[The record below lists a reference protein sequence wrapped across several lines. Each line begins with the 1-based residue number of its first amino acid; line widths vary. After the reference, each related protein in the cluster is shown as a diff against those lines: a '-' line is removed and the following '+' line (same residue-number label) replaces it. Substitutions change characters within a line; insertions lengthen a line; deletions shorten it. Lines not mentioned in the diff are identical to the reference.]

1 MTISLTIPDL
11 LMASLA
17 PLQPELPRMILESFA
32 VQGYRQGILSTAQV
46 RTLLGHDSRW
56 ETEDFLTQPEAWPD
70 PSAPETASGARVLGA
85 WQKPKGR
92 KLTNQPLVSPW
103 DT

>member
-1 MTISLTIPDL
+1 MTISLNLPDT

-56 ETEDFLTQPEAWPD
+56 DTEDFLAQHEAWPD
-70 PSAPETASGARVLGA
+70 PSAAETASGARALRSVRV
-85 WQKPKGR
+85 P
-92 KLTNQPLVSPW
+92 
-103 DT
+103 

>member
-1 MTISLTIPDL
+1 MTNSLNIPDL

-32 VQGYRQGILSTAQV
+32 AQGYRQGILSTAQV

-56 ETEDFLTQPEAWPD
+56 ETEDFLAQHEAWPG
-70 PSAPETASGARVLGA
+70 PSAAEMASGAQALRSV
-85 WQKPKGR
+85 
-92 KLTNQPLVSPW
+92 PLP
-103 DT
+103 